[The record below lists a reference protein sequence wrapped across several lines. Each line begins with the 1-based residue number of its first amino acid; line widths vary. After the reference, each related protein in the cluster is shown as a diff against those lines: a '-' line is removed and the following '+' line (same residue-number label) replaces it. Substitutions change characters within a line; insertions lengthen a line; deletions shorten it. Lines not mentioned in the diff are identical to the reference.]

1 MFQETS
7 AALPSIEHPDALA
20 RWLAVGA
27 AVASALIL
35 FVTTGMLVVV
45 LVLMDDA
52 YVLREEIRQTSK
64 EAEAMRAEVADIAVR
79 LEENRSPSV
88 AASDG
93 SRRDIAAVDSV
104 PRPTGYGA
112 AAHPVK
118 VRADAPT
125 PVCVFRAGN
134 GDSLANCIKRSTKS

>member
-1 MFQETS
+1 MPQETS
-7 AALPSIEHPDALA
+7 VALPSADHPDALA
-20 RWLAVGA
+20 RLLAVGG

-35 FVTTGMLVVV
+35 FVTTGTLVMVFA
-45 LVLMDDA
+45 LMDDA
-52 YVLREEIRQTSK
+52 NALREQVRQTSK

-79 LEENRSPSV
+79 LEEKRSPSV
-88 AASDG
+88 AASG
-93 SRRDIAAVDSV
+93 GGGRDIAAGDSV
-104 PRPTGYGA
+104 SRPTRYGA

-134 GDSLANCIKRSTKS
+134 GDSLASCIKRSTKS